1 MIKEKNNLKDMVEL
15 FKAAGDVNRMKIL
28 CAIFD
33 KRGLCVS
40 DIAVKIGSSV
50 ATTSHHLKLMERGGL
65 LAPVRSGKKIC
76 YALSKKTLV
85 NDIKKI
91 ICKYK

>member
-1 MIKEKNNLKDMVEL
+1 MIKEKNNLKSMVEL
-15 FKAAGDVNRMKIL
+15 FKATGDTNRLKIL
-28 CAIFD
+28 CVLFD
-33 KRGLCVS
+33 ARGLCVS
-40 DIAVKIGSSV
+40 EIAEKIGSSV

-76 YALSKKTLV
+76 YELSKKALV
-85 NDIKKI
+85 SDIKKI